1 MDSIAHPGIHCESYG
16 FHSPNTHKKSE
27 KTIMRNICRER
38 EAKFSQVRVNLI
50 VGLEPS
56 VAAIS

>member
-1 MDSIAHPGIHCESYG
+1 MDSIAHPGAHCESYG
-16 FHSPNTHKKSE
+16 FHSSNTQKSE
-27 KTIMRNICRER
+27 KPYCKIFVER

-50 VGLEPS
+50 VGLEPL